1 MFTCVQNPG
10 ATFDSSV
17 LLEGAHR
24 PQCGVRQRQWQGC
37 LGTDQEVNRQVCK
50 VFDNTLGAVESQR
63 QS

>member
-10 ATFDSSV
+10 AIFDSSV

-24 PQCGVRQRQWQGC
+24 PQYGVRQRQWQDC
-37 LGTDQEVNRQVCK
+37 LGTDQEVNSQVPK
-50 VFDNTLGAVESQR
+50 VFDNTLGAVETQC